1 MSMALCKVVSWDV
14 SNHLH
19 WFMFLHPWKDN
30 LVISWFKNEGTLE
43 SVALVAV
50 FIDGECYAGV
60 GSAQLV
66 ENECCEIPSSS
77 FSVPLEMP
85 GAFRSYFDWLLEEK
99 VVLLSVSICIN
110 CQVAC
115 GL

>member
-1 MSMALCKVVSWDV
+1 M
-14 SNHLH
+14 
-19 WFMFLHPWKDN
+19 
-30 LVISWFKNEGTLE
+30 
-43 SVALVAV
+43 AV

-66 ENECCEIPSSS
+66 QNECCEIPSSS

-99 VVLLSVSICIN
+99 VVLLSVSICMN